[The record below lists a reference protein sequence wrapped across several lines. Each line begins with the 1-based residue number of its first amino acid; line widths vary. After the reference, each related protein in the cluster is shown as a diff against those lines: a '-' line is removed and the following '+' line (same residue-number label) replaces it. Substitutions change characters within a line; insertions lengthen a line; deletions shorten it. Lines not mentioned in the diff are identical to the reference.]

1 VQAAV
6 LARCAE
12 AEGAAETI
20 RAAAVLGTRVD
31 VDVLAQ
37 VRRADPVTV
46 IADLERGLALGLL
59 AERNGA
65 YVFRHEVARE
75 ALEASLGSPLRALF
89 HREAA
94 RVLTLQAG
102 ADPMLVAYHARLSG
116 ARAIASAALTAASR
130 VAADRFDDATAPHP
144 PGEAP
149 GPAGCGTPPR
159 WACSREPRSS
169 WTVIPAR
176 PGRDR
181 GSGQR
186 GHSRRDRSR
195 ARPRPAPASVPAAR
209 AVAPVPRG
217 RAMRTRHRA
226 AGRDGR

>member
-1 VQAAV
+1 LFFWRPRRSGEGHIPRGALTISLAPLSISAARSIVGEDRAAELHRRSGGNPLFLTELARTDVHDPLPDSVQAAV

-94 RVLTLQAG
+94 RVLTL
-102 ADPMLVAYHARLSG
+102 
-116 ARAIASAALTAASR
+116 
-130 VAADRFDDATAPHP
+130 
-144 PGEAP
+144 
-149 GPAGCGTPPR
+149 
-159 WACSREPRSS
+159 
-169 WTVIPAR
+169 
-176 PGRDR
+176 
-181 GSGQR
+181 
-186 GHSRRDRSR
+186 
-195 ARPRPAPASVPAAR
+195 
-209 AVAPVPRG
+209 
-217 RAMRTRHRA
+217 RA
-226 AGRDGR
+226 A